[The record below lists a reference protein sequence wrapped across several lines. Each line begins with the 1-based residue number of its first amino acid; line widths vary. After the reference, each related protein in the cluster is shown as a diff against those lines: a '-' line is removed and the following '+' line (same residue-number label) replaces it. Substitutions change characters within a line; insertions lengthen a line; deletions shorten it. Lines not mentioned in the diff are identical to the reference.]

1 MKNKIF
7 VFGLIGLAANIL
19 FYILFD
25 FYQFYLWQRYLYGDS
40 YTDLFPV
47 FIDSYGG
54 LIVEL
59 NTAFIFIFV
68 GFVVGT
74 GLCLGGEKDD

>member
-1 MKNKIF
+1 MKNKLF
-7 VFGLIGLAANIL
+7 TFGLIGLAANIL

-25 FYQFYLWQRYLYGDS
+25 FIQFYLWQMYLYSGGS
-40 YTDLFPV
+40 YPA
-47 FIDSYGG
+47 FIDIYGD

-59 NTAFIFIFV
+59 NTALIFIFV

-74 GLCLGGEKDD
+74 GLCIGGEKDD